1 MKNKESGITL
11 ISLAVTILVMIILAA
26 VGINL
31 GLGDGGIVGQTQN
44 AINQYQNATDQEQDS
59 VNDLVDDLNEAI
71 NSGETGG
78 GDSGNGAIQ
87 EKPSIDIV
95 DWNNVGGLVTIT
107 GSGSY
112 TTEYK
117 IGNGEWTTYP
127 NTVIE
132 VPNGSTI
139 YARYKDNEG
148 NTSQTVSRIIKDS
161 TPPRLTAQLTETTSS
176 TATVKASATDD
187 EMGMPNPIVYM
198 YYIKTQDSN
207 SYEYKGQN
215 TTGEYK
221 FTDLSSSTTYEIMI
235 TAKDLAGNTGSI
247 KINTET
253 GVEEAPDLI
262 VGTNIFF
269 TLNPSGPTKQNV
281 DVTIRTSGI
290 ESDYYIEYSVN
301 NQNDYSRYTNAI
313 PMESNG
319 KVYARVTNGSQTS
332 NAVYVDVTNIDK
344 QEPIINVQ
352 VTGTTD
358 NSITIKATAE
368 DQGLGMPSPTTY
380 KYYIREKGV
389 GEYQYKGENSTG
401 EYSFKGLSNGK
412 IYEIRVTAED
422 KVGNEGKGEIQAQ
435 TNVTLPPEL
444 VVDENIS
451 FTLDPT
457 TPTKDAVNVTIE
469 TTGVNSKFYIE
480 YSINDENNYT
490 RYTGPVPMTSN
501 GRVYARVTDG
511 THNSNSVYVDVTNI
525 DKDAPTGILDISNV
539 STKAMTATVSGV
551 TDTGLGMPSPVE
563 YSFYIRKAYQEF
575 GEASYT
581 GTNTSFEFTGL
592 DHISKYEVKV
602 TFKDLAGNE
611 AELTKTQKT
620 EKVPDLNDTNTTFTL
635 SETKITNKPITVTIN
650 CTASTGYTLQ
660 YSTDGS
666 SYQNY
671 TEPITIDKNT
681 KVYARLWDDRNST
694 GNFGGA
700 ASTDITNIDTTLSD
714 LEVLIK
720 RDEFVD
726 TNTPVTDENGNKI
739 TIPEGFKPKDD
750 ATTVDGGVVVED
762 KNGNQFV
769 WIPVGQLKLPG
780 GSTVTIDYDRYAYSN
795 WKTNG
800 TDSATGS
807 IKIQTT
813 ESETEYFAEAL
824 NQSEKDSAVNN
835 GGFYLGRYEAGTT
848 QERTSATGTSDPLQ
862 IKQNSNIYNWV
873 TYSEAKSLVQGMYT
887 STNYTSSL
895 TSSYAWD
902 TALKFLEQ
910 TGNTSYLTNST
921 QGNYYNT
928 QHGGK
933 SQTNANVLLTAG
945 ETQKVNNLYD
955 LGGNVY
961 EWTTE
966 QYSNAEAGRVSRGGF
981 FGFNSQ
987 DEPVIGRFSSS
998 NTADSAIG
1006 FRVALF
1012 IGQVTRPTS
1021 TLKLARDNQ
1030 TEFDKTTELED
1041 DVGKTLVVPKNFKVS
1056 TDSNTVIDDGA
1067 VIEEVGTG
1075 NQFVWVPV
1083 PDPTTMFEEIQE
1095 EEPATLTGVETTT
1108 NIYSKLRLREADKG
1122 EFSTGA
1128 PGTSGI
1134 REPDVLS
1141 SYDTDSRYYK
1151 DILGFDS
1158 TKAMADSMVA
1168 EYKKMSDSVKKYHGF
1183 YIGRYELTGTV
1194 ENPTVKAGDVLI
1206 NSLSE
1211 AKDWYGLYKACQDVI
1226 KDNTDVKST
1235 MIYGCQW
1242 DETMSWLSRNGY
1254 NTDTDSSAWGN
1265 YSGSPINTGSN
1276 TKYKANEIFD
1286 LAGNYFDWTQE
1297 AYENDYNFRIFRG
1310 GHCYLSGSEYPA
1322 ADRYYSLPESNNESS
1337 TARVTLYIS

>member
-11 ISLAVTILVMIILAA
+11 ISLAVTIIVMIILAA
-26 VGINL
+26 VGLNL
-31 GLGDGGIVGQTQN
+31 GIGDGGIVGQTQN
-44 AINQYQNATDQEQDS
+44 AVNQYQNATDQEQNS
-59 VNDLVDDLNEAI
+59 INDLVQDMNEAI
-71 NSGETGG
+71 NGGTGTGEGG
-78 GDSGNGAIQ
+78 EGEIQ
-87 EKPSIDIV
+87 SRPSIEIV
-95 DWNNVGGLVTIT
+95 DWNDVGGLVEIST
-107 GSGSY
+107 SGSY
-112 TTEYK
+112 TTEYR
-117 IGNGEWTTYP
+117 IGNGEWQEYK
-127 NTVIE
+127 NTSVE

-139 YARYKDNEG
+139 YARYKDDEG
-148 NTSQTVSRIIKDS
+148 HYSQIVSQIIKDT
-161 TPPRLTAQLTETTSS
+161 TPPVLTGSLTGS
-176 TATVKASATDD
+176 TATTATVNVSATDG
-187 EMGMPNPIVYM
+187 EMGMPNPIVYK
-198 YYIKTQDSN
+198 YYIKTQNDN
-207 SYEYKGQN
+207 SYRYEGENN
-215 TTGEYK
+215 TGRYTYI
-221 FTDLSSSTTYEIMI
+221 DLSSSTIYEIMV
-235 TAKDLAGNTGSI
+235 TADDKAGNTGSI
-247 KINTET
+247 KISSET
-253 GVEEAPDLI
+253 GEAEAPDI
-262 VGTNIFF
+262 EVGTNIFF
-269 TLNPSGPTKQNV
+269 TLNPNGPTNGTVNV
-281 DVTIRTSGI
+281 SIRTSGI
-290 ESDYYIEYSVN
+290 DSAYYIEYNTDGGSS
-301 NQNDYSRYTNAI
+301 YTRYTNA
-313 PMESNG
+313 
-319 KVYARVTNGSQTS
+319 
-332 NAVYVDVTNIDK
+332 
-344 QEPIINVQ
+344 
-352 VTGTTD
+352 
-358 NSITIKATAE
+358 
-368 DQGLGMPSPTTY
+368 
-380 KYYIREKGV
+380 
-389 GEYQYKGENSTG
+389 
-401 EYSFKGLSNGK
+401 
-412 IYEIRVTAED
+412 
-422 KVGNEGKGEIQAQ
+422 
-435 TNVTLPPEL
+435 
-444 VVDENIS
+444 
-451 FTLDPT
+451 
-457 TPTKDAVNVTIE
+457 
-469 TTGVNSKFYIE
+469 
-480 YSINDENNYT
+480 
-490 RYTGPVPMTSN
+490 VPMTSN
-501 GRVYARVTDG
+501 GRVYARVRNGSKT
-511 THNSNSVYVDVTNI
+511 SNTVYVDVTNI
-525 DKDAPTGILDISNV
+525 DKDDPTGTLNISGV

-551 TDTGLGMPSPVE
+551 TDIGLGMPSQVE
-563 YSFYIRKAYQEF
+563 YSFYIRKDNENYGA
-575 GEASYT
+575 AAYT
-581 GTNTSFEFTGL
+581 GTQTSYEFTGL
-592 DHISKYEVKV
+592 DHDTTYEVKV

-620 EKVPDLNDTNTTFTL
+620 EKVPDLNSTNTTLTL

-650 CTASTGYTLQ
+650 CTVSNGFTLQ
-660 YSTDGS
+660 YSTNGS
-666 SYQNY
+666 TFQNY
-671 TEPITIDKNT
+671 TEPITIEGNT
-681 KVYARLWDDRNST
+681 RIYTRLWDDRNST
-694 GNFGGA
+694 GNYGGTA
-700 ASTDITNIDTTLSD
+700 YRDITNIDTSLSD
-714 LEVLIK
+714 LEVLIE

-873 TYSEAKSLVQGMYT
+873 TYSEAKGLAQGMYT
-887 STNYTSSL
+887 SSNYTSSL

-987 DEPVIGRFSSS
+987 DEPVIGRLSSS

-1030 TEFDKTTELED
+1030 TQFTETTELED

-1083 PDPTTMFEEIQE
+1083 PDPTTMFEEKT
-1095 EEPATLTGVETTT
+1095 ATLTGVETTT
-1108 NIYSKLRLREADKG
+1108 NIYSKLRVRDADK
-1122 EFSTGA
+1122 STYTPGA

-1134 REPDVLS
+1134 REPDVLRF
-1141 SYDTDSRYYK
+1141 YDTDSQYYQ
-1151 DILGFDS
+1151 DILGFES

-1168 EYKKMSDSVKKYHGF
+1168 EYKAMSNSIKKYHGF

-1194 ENPTVKAGDVLI
+1194 DTPTVKAGEVLTA
-1206 NSLSE
+1206 SSSE
-1211 AKDWYGLYKACQDVI
+1211 AGNWYGLYKACQNVI
-1226 KDNTDVKST
+1226 RNNTDVKST

-1265 YSGSPINTGSN
+1265 YNSSPKNTGSD

-1286 LAGNYFDWTQE
+1286 LAGNYYDWTQE
-1297 AYENDYNFRIFRG
+1297 ASSTDYRVSRG
-1310 GHCYLSGSEYPA
+1310 GCYYSASGSSYPA
-1322 ADRYYSLPESNNESS
+1322 ADRGRYDPDSSLSFYSSR
-1337 TARVTLYIS
+1337 AVLYIL

>member
-1 MKNKESGITL
+1 MKNKNSGITL
-11 ISLAVTILVMIILAA
+11 ISLAVTILVMLILAA
-26 VGINL
+26 VGLNL
-31 GLGDGGIVGQTQN
+31 GLGDNGIVGQTQN
-44 AINQYQNATDQEQDS
+44 AVNQYQTATNQEQGAI
-59 VNDLVDDLNEAI
+59 NDLVSDMNEAI
-71 NSGETGG
+71 NGGSGTGEG
-78 GDSGNGAIQ
+78 EEGTIQ
-87 EKPSIDIV
+87 DRPSIEIV
-95 DWNNVGGLVTIT
+95 DWNDNGGIVQISTNP
-107 GSGSY
+107 SY

-117 IGNGEWTTYP
+117 IGNGEWQEYK
-127 NTVIE
+127 NTSVE

-139 YARYKDNEG
+139 YARYKDDEG
-148 NTSQTVSRIIKDS
+148 HYSQIVSQIIKDT
-161 TPPRLTAQLTETTSS
+161 TPPVLTGSLTGS
-176 TATVKASATDD
+176 TATTATVNVSATDN
-187 EMGMPNPIVYM
+187 EMGMPNPIVYK
-198 YYIKTQDSN
+198 YYIKTQNDN
-207 SYEYKGQN
+207 SYKYITSNN
-215 TTGEYK
+215 TGRYTYI
-221 FTDLSSSTTYEIMI
+221 DLSSSTIYEIMV
-235 TAKDLAGNTGSI
+235 TADDKAGNTGSI
-247 KINTET
+247 KISSET
-253 GVEEAPDLI
+253 GEAEAPDI
-262 VGTNIFF
+262 EVGTNIFF
-269 TLNPSGPTKQNV
+269 TLNPNGPTNGTVNV
-281 DVTIRTSGI
+281 SIRTSGLD
-290 ESDYYIEYSVN
+290 SAYYIEYNTDGGSS
-301 NQNDYSRYTNAI
+301 YTRYTNA
-313 PMESNG
+313 
-319 KVYARVTNGSQTS
+319 
-332 NAVYVDVTNIDK
+332 
-344 QEPIINVQ
+344 
-352 VTGTTD
+352 
-358 NSITIKATAE
+358 
-368 DQGLGMPSPTTY
+368 
-380 KYYIREKGV
+380 
-389 GEYQYKGENSTG
+389 
-401 EYSFKGLSNGK
+401 
-412 IYEIRVTAED
+412 
-422 KVGNEGKGEIQAQ
+422 
-435 TNVTLPPEL
+435 
-444 VVDENIS
+444 
-451 FTLDPT
+451 
-457 TPTKDAVNVTIE
+457 
-469 TTGVNSKFYIE
+469 
-480 YSINDENNYT
+480 
-490 RYTGPVPMTSN
+490 VPMTSN
-501 GRVYARVTDG
+501 GRVYARV
-511 THNSNSVYVDVTNI
+511 SNGSKTSNTVYVDVTNI
-525 DKDAPTGILDISNV
+525 DKDDPTGTLNISGV

-551 TDTGLGMPSPVE
+551 TDIGLGMPSQVE
-563 YSFYIRKAYQEF
+563 YSFYIRKDNENYGA
-575 GEASYT
+575 AVYT
-581 GTNTSFEFTGL
+581 GTQTSYQFTEL
-592 DHISKYEVKV
+592 DHDTTYEVKV

-714 LEVLIK
+714 LEVLIE

-750 ATTVDGGVVVED
+750 ATTIDGGVVVED

-769 WIPVGQLKLPG
+769 WIPVGQLKLPSG
-780 GSTVTIDYDRYAYSN
+780 GTVTINYDRYAYSN

-807 IKIQTT
+807 IKIKTT

-873 TYSEAKSLVQGMYT
+873 TYSEARTLAQGMYA
-887 STNYTSSL
+887 SSNYTSSL

-1030 TEFDKTTELED
+1030 TQFTETTELED

-1067 VIEEVGTG
+1067 VIEELGTG

-1083 PDPTTMFEEIQE
+1083 PDPTTMFEEQT
-1095 EEPATLTGVETTT
+1095 ATLTGVETTT
-1108 NIYSKLRLREADKG
+1108 NIYSKLRQRSGDSYSA
-1122 EFSTGA
+1122 GA

-1141 SYDTDSRYYK
+1141 RYDTDSQYYQ

-1168 EYKKMSDSVKKYHGF
+1168 EYKAMSESIKKYHGF
-1183 YIGRYELTGTV
+1183 WIGRYELTGTT
-1194 ENPTVKAGDVLI
+1194 EKPTVKSGDVLTAA
-1206 NSLSE
+1206 E
-1211 AKDWYGLYKACQDVI
+1211 AGKWYGLYKACQNVI
-1226 KDNTDVKST
+1226 RNNTDVKST

-1242 DETMSWLSRNGY
+1242 DETMSWLK
-1254 NTDTDSSAWGN
+1254 NTEFKGREDKVDTDSSSWGN
-1265 YSGSPINTGSN
+1265 YGSGSPINTGSVS
-1276 TKYKANEIFD
+1276 TYKANEIFD
-1286 LAGNYFDWTQE
+1286 LAGNYCDWTQE
-1297 AYENDYNFRIFRG
+1297 AYSTGYRVYRG
-1310 GHCYLSGSEYPA
+1310 GYYSSSGSSNPA
-1322 ADRYYSLPESNNESS
+1322 ADRDYRDANGSDSS
-1337 TARVTLYIS
+1337 ISSRAVLYIL